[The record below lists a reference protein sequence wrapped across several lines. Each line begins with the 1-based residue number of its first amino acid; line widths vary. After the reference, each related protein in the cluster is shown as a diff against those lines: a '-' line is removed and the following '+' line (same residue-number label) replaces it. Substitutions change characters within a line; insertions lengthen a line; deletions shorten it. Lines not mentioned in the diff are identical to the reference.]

1 MHVRLQ
7 AQFDM
12 AILHFLE
19 VVVFLFVFFGLG
31 SDCGD
36 HLIDDVVE
44 DFDLINADFDAIR
57 QLILRMVCLFE
68 PCVRCDLF
76 QAVS

>member
-1 MHVRLQ
+1 MGLQ

-12 AILHFLE
+12 AILYFLE
-19 VVVFLFVFFGLG
+19 VVVFFFVFLGLG
-31 SDCGD
+31 GDCGD